1 MRRNQPGLG
10 PWRKAGIVLA
20 CACVAGCGRPG
31 PAPDTSAEATP
42 APKPAF
48 SPALSSRPLASSI
61 REEALPVS
69 DVLADMALASGDE
82 ARAALAAAYSARL
95 SREELVKNIRD
106 LQAQPGTNQ
115 DVVLRAMLKQLA
127 AQNPSVALQLAMEK
141 DPRADNEGVARMVA
155 EQWASVD
162 YAGLY
167 DYSRTLESDRMKYR
181 MGSYAVEAW
190 SANDPAAAF
199 EYFSGL
205 TFQDGGGLIGIA
217 ARELAKKDPNGA
229 LEALDT
235 VKNDQIWDMAAGR
248 IADVIARQAP
258 EQAVDL
264 LFDQTDPR
272 AAAPMAGAIAAVLAE
287 SSVTN
292 SIGVLNKIENGN
304 VAQSFLFGMLRSV
317 NAGNMNEFTANFS
330 QIADANIRASAAR
343 SLARS
348 VAVQSPEQAQGFV
361 ASLAEDERSRA
372 QAYSG
377 LASGYAANDPQAA
390 VKWFDTLPQGADREN
405 AIYGF
410 VAQYQWRQPAE
421 SANWAMKITDAEARQ
436 RSLRSVLANWSRRDA
451 DGARTWA
458 TQTGNLQLLPT
469 QN

>member
-1 MRRNQPGLG
+1 
-10 PWRKAGIVLA
+10 
-20 CACVAGCGRPG
+20 
-31 PAPDTSAEATP
+31 
-42 APKPAF
+42 
-48 SPALSSRPLASSI
+48 
-61 REEALPVS
+61 
-69 DVLADMALASGDE
+69 
-82 ARAALAAAYSARL
+82 
-95 SREELVKNIRD
+95 
-106 LQAQPGTNQ
+106 
-115 DVVLRAMLKQLA
+115 
-127 AQNPSVALQLAMEK
+127 
-141 DPRADNEGVARMVA
+141 
-155 EQWASVD
+155 
-162 YAGLY
+162 
-167 DYSRTLESDRMKYR
+167 
-181 MGSYAVEAW
+181 
-190 SANDPAAAF
+190 
-199 EYFSGL
+199 
-205 TFQDGGGLIGIA
+205 
-217 ARELAKKDPNGA
+217 
-229 LEALDT
+229 
-235 VKNDQIWDMAAGR
+235 
-248 IADVIARQAP
+248 
-258 EQAVDL
+258 
-264 LFDQTDPR
+264 
-272 AAAPMAGAIAAVLAE
+272 MAGAIAAVLAE